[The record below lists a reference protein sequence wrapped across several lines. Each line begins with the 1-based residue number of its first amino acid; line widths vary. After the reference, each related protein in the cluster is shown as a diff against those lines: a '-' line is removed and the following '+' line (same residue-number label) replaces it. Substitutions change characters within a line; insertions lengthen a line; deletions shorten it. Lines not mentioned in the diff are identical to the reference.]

1 MYYGILMVFK
11 ITIPEEFSTKW
22 NIQAECYHVV
32 FLNILTISII
42 IFLLLSVSRFSIFL
56 FACNIIITHM
66 NVLPIKLVILTI
78 S

>member
-1 MYYGILMVFK
+1 MVVK
-11 ITIPEEFSTKW
+11 ITIPEELGTKW
-22 NIQAECYHVV
+22 NIQAECYHVAI

-56 FACNIIITHM
+56 FACTIIITRM

>member
-22 NIQAECYHVV
+22 NIQAECYHV